1 MTTTNHPKPPK
12 TTTNHAKPVR
22 SLPTS
27 GRSLPASVIEAQAL
41 DKVIGVVQ
49 ILREISPSMTLNQA
63 LVFLEIAR
71 RDGVE
76 ALTIRKQTELPHQT
90 LSHVIAALSPTSYH
104 KKEGRNVN
112 GYDLIVQSDNFDD
125 GRAKN
130 LHLTQKGKKISEKI
144 ISKINN

>member
-1 MTTTNHPKPPK
+1 MTNTQNHPKPHHHRQA
-12 TTTNHAKPVR
+12 TSNHNKPA
-22 SLPTS
+22 
-27 GRSLPASVIEAQAL
+27 RSLPASVIEAQAL

-76 ALTIRKQTELPHQT
+76 NLEVRKRTGINSKT
-90 LSHVIAALSPTSYH
+90 LSAIMSVLSL
-104 KKEGRNVN
+104 EGRGQSEN
-112 GYDLIVQSDNFDD
+112 GYDLIIQSNNFDD

-144 ISKINN
+144 ISKING